1 MLLKEIMTPNV
12 EVVRPDATVQEAATK
27 MKALNVGSLPVCTG
41 KRIQGM
47 ITDRDITT
55 RAVAAGQD
63 PTQTKVQDIM
73 TPDLHYCFD
82 DQPVSE
88 AAGLMQRYQIRRL
101 PIVNRSN
108 ELVGIVALGDIA
120 VDVDNHPLAG
130 TTLETVSIPSKP
142 DRA

>member
-108 ELVGIVALGDIA
+108 ELVGIIALGDIA

>member
-12 EVVRPDATVQEAATK
+12 EVVRPDATLQEAATK